1 MGFRFRPRLR
11 KVMLD
16 RRSLGALMLTAA
28 LLLTIAGAQA
38 QHAEQGVQARSCPAA
53 PKALTRD
60 DMTVGMRNARDRGF
74 LWRISKDGLTS
85 YLYGTLHALKRDWMY
100 PGATVLRAVKASD
113 RIALELDLLDADIAQ
128 RLSVAVMAAASDT
141 ALPGPLAARIRVE
154 AERACV
160 PLRVLS
166 TMFPEMQVATL
177 MVLASRSDGMYG
189 EYASDVFLSGLARA
203 LHKPVVSLETPELQM
218 QTVRLENTQER
229 IAMLEKGLAELR
241 SKNARA
247 LGLRMGEMWAGSRFD
262 ELQRYLEWC
271 ECIDTDGERR
281 YWHRLLDDRN
291 PGLAKGIAAIH
302 ESGQT
307 VFAAV
312 GSLHMIGA
320 AGLPTLFA
328 QRGYRVEFV
337 T

>member
-1 MGFRFRPRLR
+1 MVG
-11 KVMLD
+11 
-16 RRSLGALMLTAA
+16 RRWLGGWILTAA
-28 LLLTIAGAQA
+28 LVLTIAGAQA
-38 QHAEQGVQARSCPAA
+38 RQAEQGVQARSCPAV

-74 LWRISKDGLTS
+74 LWRISKDGHTS
-85 YLYGTLHALKRDWMY
+85 YLYGTMHILKHDWMY

-113 RIALELDLLDADIAQ
+113 RIALELDLLDADVAQ
-128 RLSVAVMAAASDT
+128 RLSVAIRAAASDT
-141 ALPGPLAARIRVE
+141 ALPEPLAARVRVE

-166 TMFPEMQVATL
+166 KMFPEMQVATL
-177 MVLASRSDGMYG
+177 VVLTSRSDGMYG

-218 QTVRLENTQER
+218 QAVRLENTQER
-229 IAMLEKGLAELR
+229 IAILEKSLAELR

-247 LGLRMGEMWAGSRFD
+247 LQLRMGETWAGSRLD
-262 ELQRYLEWC
+262 ELQRYPEWC
-271 ECIDTDGERR
+271 ECIDTEAERR
-281 YWHRLLDDRN
+281 YWHRIGDDRN
-291 PGLAKGIAAIH
+291 PGLASGIAAIH

-337 T
+337 TFPP